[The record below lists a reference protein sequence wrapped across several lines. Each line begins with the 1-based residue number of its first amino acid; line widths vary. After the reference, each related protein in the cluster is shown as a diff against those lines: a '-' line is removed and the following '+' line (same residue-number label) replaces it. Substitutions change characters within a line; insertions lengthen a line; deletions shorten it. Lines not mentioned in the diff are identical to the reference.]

1 MGRPARV
8 HDRDL
13 AEQLRSHLREHG
25 LTLTEAA
32 AAIGVDKSTLS
43 RSLKN
48 SAFSHSLR
56 GAVATLIRD
65 DEGITTATK
74 LLHKSLHLLNL
85 SDRIRQNAER
95 MIAEALDRITK
106 NE

>member
-8 HDRDL
+8 HDKDL
-13 AEQLRSHLREHG
+13 AEQIRSHLSERG

-32 AAIGVDKSTLS
+32 TAIGVDKSTLS

-65 DEGITTATK
+65 DEGTTSAAT

-85 SDRIRQNAER
+85 SDKMRQDAER